1 MCTLHCRPILAMI
14 MPMALATLLFI
25 LVCSLVV
32 LWGIWTISREIARV
46 QRSRDRVETAAE
58 RSAPVSA
65 RRRRKQRQAATDSA
79 TTLTPGNEAAAIQ
92 LPRSQQL
99 LAVFGLLVLLTVGVG
114 MMYTDPSVRIHCA
127 RVEMGAPV
135 DCSLQDRFYWL
146 IPLRTQAVAN
156 VVSAESSARTEV
168 RARSNWRGGEAAHD
182 ADPYV
187 TVALTDA
194 QSHMWVVET
203 EAEFAPWLHPDAAI
217 IQALIDDPAQQAA
230 TIWAIPQLTS
240 VLGVLMPGAALLVL
254 ALWLLGAGRRLL
266 RRGDAS

>member
-1 MCTLHCRPILAMI
+1 MI
-14 MPMALATLLFI
+14 MPMPLATLLI
-25 LVCSLVV
+25 VLVCSLAV
-32 LWGIWTISREIARV
+32 LWGIWTIGREFARV
-46 QRSRDRVETAAE
+46 QRSRDRAEHTAAE
-58 RSAPVSA
+58 SSVPVAA
-65 RRRRKQRQAATDSA
+65 RRRRRQRQAAAARAAA
-79 TTLTPGNEAAAIQ
+79 TTPGAAATGTP

-127 RVEMGAPV
+127 RVEKGATV

-146 IPLRTQAVAN
+146 LPLRTEVVAN

-168 RARSNWRGGEAAHD
+168 RTRSNWRVGEAAHD

-194 QSHMWVVET
+194 QGQLWVVET
-203 EAEFAPWLHPDAAI
+203 EAEFAPWLHPNAAI

-240 VLGVLMPGAALLVL
+240 VLGVLLPGAALLVL
-254 ALWLLGAGRRLL
+254 ALWLLGVGRRLV
-266 RRGDAS
+266 RRGVV

>member
-1 MCTLHCRPILAMI
+1 
-14 MPMALATLLFI
+14 MPLATLLII
-25 LVCSLVV
+25 LVCSLAV
-32 LWGIWTISREIARV
+32 LWGIWTIGREFARV
-46 QRSRDRVETAAE
+46 QRSRDRMETAAE
-58 RSAPVSA
+58 GSAPVPA
-65 RRRRKQRQAATDSA
+65 RRRRKQRQAAAARAAA
-79 TTLTPGNEAAAIQ
+79 TTPGAAATVTP
-92 LPRSQQL
+92 LPRSQQI

-127 RVEMGAPV
+127 RVETGAAV

-146 IPLRTQAVAN
+146 LPLRTQVVAN

-194 QSHMWVVET
+194 QGHMWVVET
-203 EAEFAPWLHPDAAI
+203 EAEFAPWLQPDAAI
-217 IQALIDDPAQQAA
+217 LQALIDDPAQQAA

-240 VLGVLMPGAALLVL
+240 VLGVLLPGAALLVL
-254 ALWLLGAGRRLL
+254 ALWLLGVGRRLV
-266 RRGDAS
+266 RRGVAP